1 MGTQDTW
8 PRFSTFC
15 YSNQLHQGLSRQQRA
30 APFWITPLS
39 GKLGSALVIKGSR
52 DEIWSCLP
60 HVRHSDEHCCQIGHG
75 FACPAS
81 QLNFS
86 LCLSLL
92 PPPSFHRCFILRN
105 IYSEKYRLG
114 DGGGGEV
121 TETVPSGEMSV
132 SMFLQGTVLGFSF
145 FPLPRFL
152 SASATPPTPPQS
164 CGSGC

>member
-114 DGGGGEV
+114 DGGGGGGYRD
-121 TETVPSGEMSV
+121 SSLWGNV
-132 SMFLQGTVLGFSF
+132 SLHVSTGDSAGF
-145 FPLPRFL
+145 
-152 SASATPPTPPQS
+152 
-164 CGSGC
+164 